1 MTKENTIHVWFFRF
15 SSIPSSYRAF
25 GLAYREPKSN
35 NQSLFSI
42 VVREWAQSRL
52 FFPISLF
59 LFKVKINGTNEEMLR
74 NAAEQ
79 FGSKDTDE
87 IMFVARETL
96 EGHQRA
102 IMGNMTVEEIYR

>member
-1 MTKENTIHVWFFRF
+1 M
-15 SSIPSSYRAF
+15 
-25 GLAYREPKSN
+25 
-35 NQSLFSI
+35 
-42 VVREWAQSRL
+42 
-52 FFPISLF
+52 
-59 LFKVKINGTNEEMLR
+59 KINGTNEEMLR